1 MNFPFSS
8 TNFHST
14 KHKYIVQ
21 NMSLSCHQCQNS
33 CRVVTQKKP
42 LEHHEYPRLSS
53 QKYVCL
59 NYAQNWYDTE
69 EADAR
74 LLFYHWQ
81 VQLLSNSKYFHHCN
95 GTLTPEALEMKDLNF
110 LIYVV
115 FFLGL
120 GTTHWHFNICEK
132 WNTLHQ
138 VTSHLCNKHLS
149 ELVQIVLYR
158 KPSRRNKFMNKW
170 QMSSR

>member
-1 MNFPFSS
+1 
-8 TNFHST
+8 
-14 KHKYIVQ
+14 
-21 NMSLSCHQCQNS
+21 MSLSCHQCQNS

-42 LEHHEYPRLSS
+42 PWASWIPTTELS
-53 QKYVCL
+53 KVRVLKLCTEL
-59 NYAQNWYDTE
+59 IDTE

-81 VQLLSNSKYFHHCN
+81 VHLLSNSKYFHHCN
-95 GTLTPEALEMKDLNF
+95 GTLTPEAWEMKDLNF
-110 LIYVV
+110 LIYVY

-120 GTTHWHFNICEK
+120 GITHWHFNICEK

-158 KPSRRNKFMNKW
+158 KPCIRNKFMNKW
-170 QMSSR
+170 QMSSRQHNRNMVKLSQI